1 MTQESTK
8 TSRQRWD
15 AFDHLRGMAAVA
27 VVVLHG
33 AYAYSFQPLVGL
45 IWPVPLDE
53 PNRIADGLFW
63 ATEGCVMPLFFL
75 MSGFFLAQSLSRSL
89 PGHVLRGRTR
99 RLFVPMATIGIPIL
113 IVDLCVWGL
122 GLVAMGQISLRDY
135 LKVDYPAEIRADLFG
150 PAHLWYLEYLW
161 VMCAG
166 VCATAWAWNRIGRA
180 SKDDHPP
187 TVPVQE
193 RISFPSLKFCQK
205 LKLGL
210 CATGSANALGSRWIH
225 PRTGRASGTQKFN
238 IDEVLALGLI
248 AGLIWLV
255 LAIEPAIVVGF
266 QHGWLP
272 AFPKLFHGFMFLLM
286 GMLLHP
292 SSRLREGLRS
302 FAPLLLAGA
311 LAAFCVMLPRVHAV
325 LQAGDGTRF
334 NAETGAILAAYAL
347 LATAGIV
354 GGCLRWL
361 DRPRP
366 TLAALGAASFWL
378 YIVHHPILGL
388 AHLGLRPAPLPAGMK
403 FLIATGGTLAICLVS
418 YRYLVR
424 DRLAGQLLNGMISR
438 PVRPVADELIDVPG
452 EPEQKR
458 AA

>member
-1 MTQESTK
+1 MTPTATK
-8 TSRQRWD
+8 TPQQRWE

-75 MSGFFLAQSLSRSL
+75 MSGFFLAQSMGKSL
-89 PGHVLRGRTR
+89 PGNVLRGRTR
-99 RLFVPMATIGIPIL
+99 RLFIPMATIGVPIL

-135 LKVDYPAEIRADLFG
+135 LYVDYPAEIRADLFG
-150 PAHLWYLEYLW
+150 PAHLWYIEYLW

-166 VCATAWAWNRIGRA
+166 VCAAAWAWHRLRRTDA
-180 SKDDHPP
+180 DRRV
-187 TVPVQE
+187 TVAIHEP
-193 RISFPSLKFCQK
+193 ISP
-205 LKLGL
+205 
-210 CATGSANALGSRWIH
+210 ALVG
-225 PRTGRASGTQKFN
+225 
-238 IDEVLALGLI
+238 LGLI
-248 AGLIWLV
+248 AGLVWLV
-255 LAIEPAIVVGF
+255 LAMEPAIVVGF

-272 AFPKLFHGFMFLLM
+272 AFPKLFHGLLFLLM
-286 GMLLHP
+286 GMLLHH
-292 SSRLREGLRS
+292 SRRLRDGLRR

-311 LAAFCVMLPRVHAV
+311 FAAFCVMLPRVHAI
-325 LQAGDGTRF
+325 LRAGDGTQF
-334 NAETGAILAAYAL
+334 NATTGAILAAYAL

-366 TLAALGAASFWL
+366 SLAALGAASFWL

-418 YRYLVR
+418 YRYFVR
-424 DRLAGQLLNGMISR
+424 DRLAGRLLNGEWPR
-438 PVRPVADELIDVPG
+438 RTRPVAGGLSDVPI
-452 EPEQKR
+452 EREQKQ